1 MLALRLPTCIFEP
14 IYTPVSM
21 GESYVHF
28 FKVMTPSKFGH
39 QVVPKNDWLFPELN
53 P

>member
-14 IYTPVSM
+14 IYTLVSM
-21 GESYVHF
+21 GEAFVHF
-28 FKVMTPSKFGH
+28 FKVRPPNKFGH
-39 QVVPKNDWLFPELN
+39 QVVPKTDWLFPELN